1 MIFIISLL
9 ISSLYIYIELNVNR
23 MKNILILTDFSDN
36 SWNAVVYALNFFK
49 HYTCNFYIL
58 HVSQNAVVNE
68 MGFDFS
74 DELTPIMVHQGTQM
88 DLKNFVDSV
97 KSLSKN
103 KQHRFFPVYEKLF
116 LIDSIRNQVVERK
129 IDYIVMG
136 TKGASGLKE
145 VAVGSHTG
153 EVITKVKCPILVI
166 PEKARFEAV
175 HKIAFPTDFH
185 MNFTPAVINTLVD
198 VIDMQNSSLEVLNIK
213 KDTQQL
219 TSQQQE
225 NKEYLDAYLDTC
237 THSFHTLT
245 QAKIDIALQSFIDS
259 EHINLIAMVAKN
271 LNFFQRLLFEPLVEQ
286 MGYHTE
292 IPFLVLHE

>member
-1 MIFIISLL
+1 
-9 ISSLYIYIELNVNR
+9 
-23 MKNILILTDFSDN
+23 MKNILIPTDFSDN
-36 SWNAVVYALNFFK
+36 SWNAVVYALDFFK
-49 HYTCNFYIL
+49 EYPCNFYML
-58 HVSQNAVVNE
+58 HVSQNVVGNE

-74 DELTPIMVHQGTQM
+74 DALTPSIVYQSTAT
-88 DLKNFVDSV
+88 DLKKFIDSV
-97 KSLSKN
+97 KNLSKN

-116 LIDSIRNQVVERK
+116 LIDSIRNQVIEKK

-145 VAVGSHTG
+145 MAVGSHTG

-166 PEKARFEAV
+166 PEKAHFQAV
-175 HKIAFPTDFH
+175 NKIAFPTDFH
-185 MNFTPAVINTLVD
+185 MNFTPTVINTLVD

-219 TSQQQE
+219 TSLQEE
-225 NKEYLDAYLDTC
+225 NKEYLDAYLDTRAC
-237 THSFHTLT
+237 SFHTLT
-245 QAKIDIALQSFIDS
+245 HAKIEIALQSFVDS

-271 LNFFQRLLFEPLVEQ
+271 LNFFQRLLFEPLVAQ
-286 MGYHTE
+286 ISYHTE